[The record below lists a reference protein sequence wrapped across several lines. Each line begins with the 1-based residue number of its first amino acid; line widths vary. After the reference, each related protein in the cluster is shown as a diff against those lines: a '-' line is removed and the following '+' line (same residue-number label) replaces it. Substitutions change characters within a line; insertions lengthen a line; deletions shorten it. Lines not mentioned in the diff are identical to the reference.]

1 MQCEQQPWPRL
12 LALSCLS
19 LAAKMQ
25 RVATFSID
33 HIQVLDF
40 GAYCLRFGE
49 WLLWILMPKFPMF
62 FLLRLPCFA
71 EGRGLHVRRGDRPSH
86 GALGAGR
93 A

>member
-33 HIQVLDF
+33 HIQVLDRF
-40 GAYCLRFGE
+40 WCL
-49 WLLWILMPKFPMF
+49 LLAIW
-62 FLLRLPCFA
+62 
-71 EGRGLHVRRGDRPSH
+71 
-86 GALGAGR
+86 
-93 A
+93 